1 MNSTSLSSNDTSA
14 RKFAL
19 HAIPFVA
26 ALAIVA
32 VVYGAVPFVA
42 LPTLGQ
48 ALWISSFAQ
57 SFVNGGWPA
66 IFAHN
71 FGIPHAAPIAFGLSG
86 AFLESAFLVT
96 MRLNAADAYSAT
108 TLTFLA
114 FALWGAMRYASML
127 GLRYPYALALALVW
141 GTAPVIWAHASYSM
155 LSIGIAMLPLYL
167 WSALR
172 VCEAV
177 TQQHA
182 WLPAGACFVAVAIFS
197 VFTDGYT
204 FVMFTF
210 GTGIQYAGYLV
221 ARTAARGRLLC
232 IGSPVYAAGFGLA
245 FVAYLKFV
253 GGQGYTADPLSIF
266 RGYGVDA
273 TMLAFPTQG
282 LLWFWDVLHIG
293 LVRNDVYY
301 FGDASVW
308 ITTFSSVFVVLGIVG
323 CLLTKDR
330 DRAIPLLVVGSL
342 AFYLAL
348 GPSFKIHSQRPA
360 EDRAAGNFRLDMP
373 AQDAVAPTGTAML
386 SEYVPGFKSMRASY
400 RWAALGAV
408 SFWALFG
415 MLIAELVKRDRANTA
430 WTLIVLTV
438 LTSLPEYHIRLM
450 SSEVDPMRRTVPLH
464 APMTF
469 RQQFVDMSQTVVAE
483 FRQDVP
489 QGSTV
494 AFYPQSNDFLAAY
507 LAASANVRTYNIGG
521 DKNLAA
527 ARPHWPDSIN
537 ALFASNPHS
546 LPGNIVATL
555 SAGDATVVVVS
566 YMNLLWDAHR
576 WPPRPEGL
584 AAARTAYAGALQVL
598 AANPRLDVKERPYYA
613 MIALRH

>member
-1 MNSTSLSSNDTSA
+1 MNPMSLSSNGTFAS
-14 RKFAL
+14 KFAR
-19 HAIPFVA
+19 HVVPFVA

-32 VVYGAVPFVA
+32 AVYGAVPFVA

-71 FGIPHAAPIAFGLSG
+71 FGIPHAASIAFGLSG
-86 AFLESAFLVT
+86 AFLESAFIAAT
-96 MRLNAADAYSAT
+96 RLNAADAYSAT
-108 TLTFLA
+108 ILTFLA
-114 FALWGAMRYASML
+114 FALWGATRYAGML

-141 GTAPVIWAHASYSM
+141 GTAPVVWAHAGYSM

-177 TQQHA
+177 MQQRA
-182 WLPAGACFVAVAIFS
+182 WLPAAACFVVVGILS

-204 FVMFTF
+204 FVMFAF
-210 GTGIQYAGYLV
+210 GTGIQYVGYLV
-221 ARTAARGRLLC
+221 ARSAARGRLLR
-232 IGSPVYAAGFGLA
+232 IGIPVYAVGFGLA
-245 FVAYLKFV
+245 FVLFFKFI
-253 GGQGYTADPLSIF
+253 GGHDYAVDSLSFF

-273 TMLAFPTQG
+273 TMLALPTKG
-282 LLWFWDVLHIG
+282 LFWFWDVVHIG
-293 LVRNDVYY
+293 LERNDAYY

-308 ITTFSSVFVVLGIVG
+308 ITTFSTVFVLLGIVG
-323 CLLTKDR
+323 CWLTKDR
-330 DRAIPLLVVGSL
+330 ARAIPLLVVGAL

-360 EDRAAGNFRLDMP
+360 EDRAAGNFRSDMP
-373 AQDAVAPTGTAML
+373 EQDAVAPTGTAVL
-386 SEYVPGFKSMRASY
+386 FEYVPGLKSMRAPY
-400 RWAALGAV
+400 RWTALGAV
-408 SFWALFG
+408 SFWALFA
-415 MLIAELVKRDRANTA
+415 LLVAELVKRDRANVA
-430 WTLIVLTV
+430 WTLIVLAV
-438 LTSLPEYHIRLM
+438 LTSLPEYHVRLM
-450 SSEVDPMRRTVPLH
+450 GSKVDPKRRTVPLH
-464 APMTF
+464 APMTS
-469 RQQFVDMSQTVVAE
+469 RQQFVAFSQTVVAD

-507 LAASANVRTYNIGG
+507 LAASANVRTFNIGG

-527 ARPHWPDSIN
+527 AREHWPDPIN
-537 ALFASNPHS
+537 ALFASDPHS
-546 LPGNIVATL
+546 LADHIEATL
-555 SAGDATVVVVS
+555 SAGDANVVVVS
-566 YMNLLWDAHR
+566 YIDLLWDAHR

-584 AAARTAYAGALQVL
+584 AASRAAYAGALQAL
-598 AANPRLDVKERPYYA
+598 AADRRLDVKARPYYA
-613 MIALRH
+613 MITLRH